1 MKHLLTA
8 IFTLVTLMTV
18 MVACEDDN
26 TTIGGS
32 LVEDK
37 AEVVMDSSFTLE
49 GYSVVN
55 SSVMSRST
63 TQLIGKINATGF
75 GNFESSIVTQFM
87 PGLTLDVSKFTT
99 DDIDSVKFVMQ
110 MTNGCYTGD
119 SVIPMGLKVYPLTKA
134 LPSPIYSNFDP
145 EGYYDPSDMW
155 GSAVY
160 AANALGSSDSIKGL
174 ASRKIEVMLPRSFA
188 VKVYEYYKSNPEVFQ
203 SPQAFAKWF
212 PGLYVANS
220 FGAGRVTR
228 IDKSF
233 ITMYYH
239 VHDKSEKTGNDTTI
253 YYSNTYMA
261 VTPEI
266 VTNNNISYDM
276 SSSLSS
282 RVDNGEALVVAPT
295 GYDVAVR
302 FPGRE
307 IVEKYRNTAGDIAM
321 LNALNF
327 EIPVEEIANDYGITP
342 PPYLLFVKTSQKEKF
357 FADNKI
363 DDGVNSFYASYNSST
378 RKYVFSGMRTYI
390 EDLLKKSEIA
400 DEDVD
405 FTITPVNLITETTQG
420 SYAGA
425 ATTVVTGIVP
435 YITNP
440 VMARLLL
447 DQAKIKLTF
456 SKQVVSL

>member
-1 MKHLLTA
+1 
-8 IFTLVTLMTV
+8 MTWQ
-18 MVACEDDN
+18 C
-26 TTIGGS
+26 
-32 LVEDK
+32 
-37 AEVVMDSSFTLE
+37 
-49 GYSVVN
+49 
-55 SSVMSRST
+55 
-63 TQLIGKINATGF
+63 
-75 GNFESSIVTQFM
+75 
-87 PGLTLDVSKFTT
+87 VS
-99 DDIDSVKFVMQ
+99 
-110 MTNGCYTGD
+110 
-119 SVIPMGLKVYPLTKA
+119 
-134 LPSPIYSNFDP
+134 
-145 EGYYDPSDMW
+145 
-155 GSAVY
+155 
-160 AANALGSSDSIKGL
+160 
-174 ASRKIEVMLPRSFA
+174 
-188 VKVYEYYKSNPEVFQ
+188 
-203 SPQAFAKWF
+203 
-212 PGLYVANS
+212 
-220 FGAGRVTR
+220 
-228 IDKSF
+228 
-233 ITMYYH
+233 
-239 VHDKSEKTGNDTTI
+239 
-253 YYSNTYMA
+253 
-261 VTPEI
+261 
-266 VTNNNISYDM
+266 
-276 SSSLSS
+276 
-282 RVDNGEALVVAPT
+282 
-295 GYDVAVR
+295 
-302 FPGRE
+302 GRE